1 MFLKFL
7 FSIILF
13 VGSLFAEVLDVSKA
27 FVLTPSVDSQN
38 VEVKFNFGE
47 NIYLYKESFE
57 IKLAGKKINELLNLP
72 SSENTGEYEI
82 YPKDFSIF
90 IPLNLVKE
98 NLSNGKA
105 ILDINYQGC
114 AKNGIC
120 YRPQSKIYEITDQ
133 AGKFSIAT
141 FKKEQK
147 SISKEQ
153 ERSCAKIIKML
164 KFSKFTL
171 W

>member
-7 FSIILF
+7 FSLILF

-72 SSENTGEYEI
+72 TSENTGEHEI

-90 IPLNLVKE
+90 IPLN
-98 NLSNGKA
+98 
-105 ILDINYQGC
+105 
-114 AKNGIC
+114 
-120 YRPQSKIYEITDQ
+120 
-133 AGKFSIAT
+133 
-141 FKKEQK
+141 
-147 SISKEQ
+147 
-153 ERSCAKIIKML
+153 
-164 KFSKFTL
+164 
-171 W
+171 